1 MRERTHLLTGAAAA
15 LALAPWLRRLS
26 VPLWLGASFTDV
38 DLYAFYVVRHRD
50 LSLRRAFRYY
60 HTLTGRRE
68 HTRKLLHHPLVPIL
82 ALAGGRRCP
91 ALAAFGGGVAV
102 HLMLDVYAKWRFKRL
117 RHALELRAAGYC
129 EACQERQSSLALMEP
144 CYVGARG
151 GDHADPASWRLLCRS
166 CNEMRHQEAG
176 TL

>member
-1 MRERTHLLTGAAAA
+1 MSISMPIMWSG
-15 LALAPWLRRLS
+15 
-26 VPLWLGASFTDV
+26 
-38 DLYAFYVVRHRD
+38 YVVRHRH
-50 LSLRRAFRYY
+50 LSLRRAVRYY

-91 ALAAFGGGVAV
+91 ALAAFGSGVAV
-102 HLMLDVYAKWRFKRL
+102 HLMLDVYAKRRFKRL

-129 EACQERQSSLALMEP
+129 EACQEPQSSIERMEP
-144 CYVGARG
+144 CYAGARG
-151 GDHADPASWRLLCRS
+151 GDLADPASWRLLCRA